1 MSYTKIYSLII
12 LKSVFEEYGEYKL
25 DVTTSLLCQRVFV
38 NKMMKRFDA

>member
-12 LKSVFEEYGEYKL
+12 LKWVFEECGEYKL
-25 DVTTSLLCQRVFV
+25 DLTTSLLRQRVFV